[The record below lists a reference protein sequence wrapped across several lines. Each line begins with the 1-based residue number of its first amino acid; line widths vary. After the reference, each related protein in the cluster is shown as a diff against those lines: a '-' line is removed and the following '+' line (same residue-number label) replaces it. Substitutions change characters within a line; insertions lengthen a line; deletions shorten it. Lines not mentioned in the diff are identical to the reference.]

1 MPRIAGTDVPNDKRI
16 LISLTYIYG
25 VGLTTSRAVLR
36 EARINEDTK
45 TNKLSEEEIGHIAG
59 VIDRNYV
66 VEGQLR
72 RQIKQ
77 KFFLITF
84 NIFIKMAL
92 PTCFSRILETD
103 R

>member
-36 EARINEDTK
+36 EARIDENIK
-45 TNKLSEEEIGHIAG
+45 TNKLNEEDIGHIAG

-72 RQIKQ
+72 RQVKQ
-77 KFFLITF
+77 
-84 NIFIKMAL
+84 NI
-92 PTCFSRILETD
+92 D
-103 R
+103 RLR